1 MQMFNG
7 AFVVA
12 LCVCT
17 RGASFF
23 ISLTFGIFFEGPPE
37 DSAARLPAD
46 ALERVNLDM
55 RANTIEG
62 FEFRIGT

>member
-1 MQMFNG
+1 MQIFNG

-37 DSAARLPAD
+37 DSAARLPAE
-46 ALERVNLDM
+46 ALVKVNLDIS
-55 RANTIEG
+55 ANMIEG
-62 FEFRIGT
+62 FEL